1 MIKEQPLT
9 TDLIGEKTLKT
20 DNKIEFFG
28 SVDELSAFIMEFIH
42 HIDDKR
48 LEMHL
53 RKIVSLLSTMMGEVA
68 GGFGHIGELH
78 LSELLSVISDYESKV
93 GAFNGFCLPGET
105 LLGAKAHV
113 LRTITRRAER
123 AYARVFEADGGSLI
137 IFEYLNKLSTFFYAL
152 GRYYDEVVGQNA

>member
-1 MIKEQPLT
+1 MVKNQPLT
-9 TDLIGEKTLKT
+9 TDLIGDKTIKT
-20 DNKIEFFG
+20 DTKIEFFG

-42 HIDDKR
+42 HVEDKR

-78 LSELLSVISDYESKV
+78 LSELLSLIADYEAKV

-105 LLGAKAHV
+105 PLGAKAHV

-123 AYARVFEADGGSLI
+123 AYARVFEEHGGSLI

-152 GRYYDEVVGQNA
+152 GRFYDEVQTNNA

>member
-9 TDLIGEKTLKT
+9 TDLIGDKTLKT

-105 LLGAKAHV
+105 LLG
-113 LRTITRRAER
+113 LRSISSSRLSFFSSSDSSGKDRIFSNN
-123 AYARVFEADGGSLI
+123 ARFC
-137 IFEYLNKLSTFFYAL
+137 
-152 GRYYDEVVGQNA
+152 

>member
-1 MIKEQPLT
+1 MVKNQPLT
-9 TDLIGEKTLKT
+9 TDLIGDKTIKT
-20 DNKIEFFG
+20 DTKIEFFG
-28 SVDELSAFIMEFIH
+28 SVDELSAFIMEFVH
-42 HIDDKR
+42 HVDDKR

-78 LSELLSVISDYESKV
+78 LSELLSLIADYEAKV

-105 LLGAKAHV
+105 PLGAKAHV

-123 AYARVFEADGGSLI
+123 AYARVFEEHGGSLI

-152 GRYYDEVVGQNA
+152 GRFYDEVQTNNA

>member
-1 MIKEQPLT
+1 MVKNQPLT
-9 TDLIGEKTLKT
+9 TDLIGDKTIKT
-20 DNKIEFFG
+20 DTKIEFFG

-42 HIDDKR
+42 HVDDKR

-78 LSELLSVISDYESKV
+78 LSELLSLIADYEAKV

-105 LLGAKAHV
+105 PLGAKAHV

-123 AYARVFEADGGSLI
+123 AYARVFKEHGGSLI

-152 GRYYDEVVGQNA
+152 GRFYDEVQTNNA

>member
-1 MIKEQPLT
+1 MVKNQPLT
-9 TDLIGEKTLKT
+9 TDLIGDKTIKT
-20 DNKIEFFG
+20 DTKIEFFG
-28 SVDELSAFIMEFIH
+28 SVDELSAFIMEFVH
-42 HIDDKR
+42 HVDDKR

-78 LSELLSVISDYESKV
+78 LSELLSLIADYEAKV

-105 LLGAKAHV
+105 PLGAKVHV

-123 AYARVFEADGGSLI
+123 AYARVFEEHGGSLI

-152 GRYYDEVVGQNA
+152 GRFYDEVQTNNA